1 MENDQSYQKR
11 EFEKLLVALRY
22 TDCGFLCF
30 TTPSADGQ
38 ELMMEKISNRI
49 DSESPVFYDC
59 ALEKPFR
66 GFSFINNLVSNN
78 SAAKV
83 FILYNFQHL
92 ALKVKEKDY
101 DFFMALNFSR
111 DPWANLQKLFVLG
124 MTEDFERQIMIKAPD
139 FYSFFLTAFRFDL
152 SRPQDYAVQIR
163 EQYTEQPLPSQA
175 VGRIARKRYQQ
186 LLEKVSQQGI
196 NFSQISSQTEQL
208 FLDFLEAWTEYNQI
222 SFAKSSAILLVILDT
237 LQKKAPN
244 WPSSLATAYNYEIIA
259 FACFKLRHFEDA
271 ENWYQKA
278 LEIRLKQGNEQGA
291 ASTYHQ
297 LGRVAE
303 ERRDFDSAEELYQ
316 KSLTIELE
324 QDNEQGAAS
333 TYHQLGMLAQ
343 KRRDLDSAEEWYQKS
358 LTIELKQGN
367 EYGAAQTYNQL
378 GSVAEERRNFD
389 SAEDC
394 YQKAL
399 AIELKQGNEYGAA
412 KTYHQLGMLAQKLRD
427 FDSAEDWYQKTLAI
441 NIEQGNEYG
450 AARTYHQLGILAHER
465 RDFETAEGCYQK
477 ALVINIEQGNEYGTA
492 VTYHQLGI
500 LAHERQDFETAE
512 DFYQKALAVFRQM
525 NDPYNA
531 DIARRNLARLQELK
545 EGKQ

>member
-30 TTPSADGQ
+30 TTPSAIGQ
-38 ELMMEKISNRI
+38 ELVMEKITSRI
-49 DSESPVFYDC
+49 DSESQVFYDC

-163 EQYTEQPLPSQA
+163 EQYPEQPLPSQA
-175 VGRIARKRYQQ
+175 VGRIAQKRYEQ
-186 LLEKVSQQGI
+186 LLEKVSKQEV
-196 NFSQISSQTEQL
+196 NFSQTSGQTEQL
-208 FLDFLEAWTEYNQI
+208 FLDFLEAWIEYNRI
-222 SFAKSSAILLVILDT
+222 SAVQSPEILAAILGA
-237 LQKKAPN
+237 LQKEAPN
-244 WPSSLATAYNYEIIA
+244 WPPSLATAYNYEIIA
-259 FACFKLRHFEDA
+259 ETCFQLRHFEDA
-271 ENWYQKA
+271 ENWNQKA
-278 LEIRLKQGNEQGA
+278 LEIRLK
-291 ASTYHQ
+291 
-297 LGRVAE
+297 
-303 ERRDFDSAEELYQ
+303 
-316 KSLTIELE
+316 K
-324 QDNEQGAAS
+324 DNEQGAAN
-333 TYHQLGMLAQ
+333 TYYQLGRIAQ
-343 KRRDLDSAEEWYQKS
+343 KRRDFE
-358 LTIELKQGN
+358 T
-367 EYGAAQTYNQL
+367 
-378 GSVAEERRNFD
+378 
-389 SAEDC
+389 
-394 YQKAL
+394 
-399 AIELKQGNEYGAA
+399 
-412 KTYHQLGMLAQKLRD
+412 
-427 FDSAEDWYQKTLAI
+427 AEDWYQKALAI

-450 AARTYHQLGILAHER
+450 AALIYHQLGILAQERQDFEIAEDWYQKSLASKLKQGNEYGTAATYHQLGILAYER
-465 RDFETAEGCYQK
+465 RDFEAAEDWYQK
-477 ALVINIEQGNEYGTA
+477 SLAISLQQGIEYGVALTYHQLGRLAEEQRDFEIAEDWYQKSLASKLKQGNEYGTA
-492 VTYHQLGI
+492 STYNQLGI
-500 LAHERQDFETAE
+500 LAQERRDFETAE

-531 DIARRNLARLQELK
+531 DIARGNLARLQELK